1 MVSKYRALREK
12 EEEERRL
19 EEAENL
25 KAEAAEKRIMSAELT
40 ARFRDRV

>member
-19 EEAENL
+19 EEAEKL
-25 KAEAAEKRIMSAELT
+25 KAEDAEKRIMSAELT